1 MGDVVFLSRLTA
13 ENAYRAC
20 ELFLSWNSARVE
32 RSRWVAIKNEWR
44 SSDHFYADH
53 VLCCCSRSK
62 GTLILENGGV
72 TLSLSQREKKNLWE
86 SQAGCPIVS
95 STSRNVL
102 CQCSASPG
110 PILSQ
115 KMVPPVCIYMG
126 LGYPAHCAV
135 TVGVVWI
142 SLGPSLTSRL
152 APVLSPSCSLRS
164 CIMGRVKY
172 HTVRNMYPR
181 PSQKVTIPAKKIK
194 EENMFKLLLG
204 KTH

>member
-32 RSRWVAIKNEWR
+32 RSRWVAIKNERR

-62 GTLILENGGV
+62 GTHILENGGV

-95 STSRNVL
+95 STSRKRRLSVL
-102 CQCSASPG
+102 CLTWPQSLSEDGPTCLHFHGPRPSSPLCSHSR
-110 PILSQ
+110 
-115 KMVPPVCIYMG
+115 CG
-126 LGYPAHCAV
+126 LGISWPFPD
-135 TVGVVWI
+135 I
-142 SLGPSLTSRL
+142 SLGTST
-152 APVLSPSCSLRS
+152 LSQLFS
-164 CIMGRVKY
+164 
-172 HTVRNMYPR
+172 
-181 PSQKVTIPAKKIK
+181 
-194 EENMFKLLLG
+194 
-204 KTH
+204 